1 MIVIGILL
9 IVLVLF
15 FVVCYNR
22 LRRLGVK
29 VEESSS
35 GIDVAL
41 EKRYDLLS
49 EELEAVKKFLQHEYE
64 TYTAVAAAR
73 AGTEMEEKRR
83 EAQGRLTEEML
94 KEMER
99 EVTRQT
105 EAMEQIAGKMGEARQ
120 EQDGQKDAPQPGAQ
134 ESRMDRLTH
143 IHHSLGSVK
152 SAVDAL
158 SEQYPVLYSAASME
172 HFQRDILNTE
182 EHLQA
187 ARRLYNA
194 NASLY
199 NQTLASIPYVL
210 FAGIC
215 GMKRA
220 AFYEV
225 EEKKKE
231 VRISFDK

>member
-1 MIVIGILL
+1 MVFAIGIL

-15 FVVCYNR
+15 FAVCFNR
-22 LRRLGVK
+22 LRRLAVK
-29 VEESSS
+29 VEESAS

-49 EELEAVKKFLQHEYE
+49 EELEAVKKFLKHEYE

-73 AGTEMEEKRR
+73 AGTGMEEKRL
-83 EAQGRLTEEML
+83 EAQNRLTEEML
-94 KEMER
+94 RKMEQ
-99 EVTRQT
+99 EVDRQT
-105 EAMEQIAGKMGEARQ
+105 EAMERIAGKMGQAR
-120 EQDGQKDAPQPGAQ
+120 EGQDGPEAGVQAGGQ
-134 ESRMDRLTH
+134 ENRMDRLTQ

-220 AFYEV
+220 DFYEID
-225 EEKKKE
+225 EKKKE
-231 VRISFDK
+231 FRMSFDK